1 MRNQMWRTAIR
12 KVISQCDFT
21 VEPGY
26 FVYVKVRDLC
36 DAGRH
41 LLITRDADEITVV
54 TRSDQIPGLAV
65 VAIHKGHWKLLLI
78 RCAVPFDCLGFL
90 ASIGVAMADAGVNI
104 TMVSAFSNDYVMVAE
119 ADCDT
124 ATQVLITL
132 GFRLR
137 TFLPEGS

>member
-1 MRNQMWRTAIR
+1 MWRTAIR

-90 ASIGVAMADAGVNI
+90 ASI
-104 TMVSAFSNDYVMVAE
+104 
-119 ADCDT
+119 
-124 ATQVLITL
+124 
-132 GFRLR
+132 
-137 TFLPEGS
+137 